1 MKKFLLLGAAAMLA
15 GSVNAQTITGKM
27 KLDWEHSMGSYT
39 TGVTR
44 SIGQLGEKALVPN
57 KATGKLEVWDATG
70 KVDEYDVNTWL
81 TENKATINPDDK
93 DPFTLGMGVSADEAG
108 NIIVNLGLGSS
119 FSSMNFVAIKPDR
132 TMTYIRCEFPGS
144 LGATNGRMDH
154 LGDKMAG
161 DMFNNGY
168 IVAIPN
174 ALQHAVVYN
183 IFEGKQDKD
192 YSYGVKIGA
201 EDNTESWTGNEGSA
215 IFLEPLKAD
224 AEQAPKF
231 IVRHRSLGGYRL
243 SADGISSLEKIT
255 LPDGKTLGFGIA
267 STSNFSAFTVG
278 KESYVVG
285 NQPDPSK
292 PDPTDISARTH
303 YWEVKKVSTGETV
316 ASWAM
321 PTGEATYYMVGFAS
335 SVNED
340 GSVNI
345 YQFNP
350 GIRLAKYTLAAD
362 FSGINNVIAD
372 ADENAPV
379 EYYNLQGVKVEKPE
393 NGIFIKKQG
402 AKATKI
408 IAE

>member
-27 KLDWEHSMGSYT
+27 TLDWEHSMKGYTAGGSN
-39 TGVTR
+39 
-44 SIGQLGEKALVPN
+44 SCGQLGKQALIAN
-57 KATGKLEVWDATG
+57 KATGKVEVWDATG

-108 NIIVNLGLGSS
+108 NIIVNLQFPGVVSS
-119 FSSMNFVAIKPDR
+119 TKFLAIKPDG
-132 TMTYIRCEFPGS
+132 TMKYIPCEFPGA

-183 IFEGKQDKD
+183 IFEGKQDPEF
-192 YSYGVKIGA
+192 SYGVKIGA
-201 EDNTESWTGNEGSA
+201 EDNTEKWDAESA
-215 IFLEPLKAD
+215 VICLEPLTAD

-231 IVRHRSLGGYRL
+231 IARCRGLGGFRISNQVGEGKYQL
-243 SADGISSLEKIT
+243 DKMTYEGEGMINWGAATCTNFTAFKVADKYY
-255 LPDGKTLGFGIA
+255 A
-267 STSNFSAFTVG
+267 
-278 KESYVVG
+278 VV
-285 NQPDPSK
+285 NQPDGG
-292 PDPTDISARTH
+292 ARTH
-303 YWEVKKVSTGETV
+303 SWEVFDLQTA
-316 ASWAM
+316 ASLARWTM
-321 PTGEATYYMVGFAS
+321 PTGESVNYMVGFAS

-362 FSGINNVIAD
+362 FTGINNVIAD

-408 IAE
+408 VAE

>member
-27 KLDWEHSMGSYT
+27 TLDWEHSMGSYT

-44 SIGQLGEKALVPN
+44 SIGQLGKQALVLN
-57 KATGKLEVWDATG
+57 HTNGTVEVWDATG
-70 KVDEYDVNTWL
+70 KVKEYAVNTWL
-81 TENKATINPDDK
+81 TENKATINADDEAAY
-93 DPFTLGMGVSADEAG
+93 TMGRGVSTDEAG
-108 NIIVNLGLGSS
+108 NIIVNLQFGGATSS
-119 FSSMNFVAIKPDR
+119 LKFVAIKPDG
-132 TMTYIRCEFPGS
+132 TMKYIGCEFPGG

-161 DMFNNGY
+161 DMFNNGF

-174 ALQHAVVYN
+174 ALQYAVVYN
-183 IFEGKQDKD
+183 IFEGEQDMD
-192 YSYGVKIGA
+192 FSYGVKIGA
-201 EDNTESWTGNEGSA
+201 EDNTESWPGNEGSA
-215 IFLEPLKAD
+215 IFLEPLAAD

-243 SADGISSLEKIT
+243 SADGKSALEKIS
-255 LPDGKTLGFGIA
+255 LPDGTTLGFGGA
-267 STSNFSAFTVG
+267 TTSNFSAFTVG
-278 KESYVVG
+278 DKSYVVG
-285 NQPDPSK
+285 NQPDPNN
-292 PDPTDISARTH
+292 DNARTH
-303 YWEVKKVSTGETV
+303 YWEVKEVSTGETV
-316 ASWAM
+316 ATWSM
-321 PTGEATYYMVGFAS
+321 PTGEAPYYMVGFAS